1 MLIRTSHPLFQEVK
15 KLFINKAVELK
26 LNKSLER
33 SRELSVLDISSKR
46 KVNYSNNITIK
57 VDESRNVNLKGS
69 IKK

>member
-1 MLIRTSHPLFQEVK
+1 MHIRTSHPLFREVK

-33 SRELSVLDISSKR
+33 SRELSVLDIASKR

>member
-1 MLIRTSHPLFQEVK
+1 MLIRTSHPLFQEVNK
-15 KLFINKAVELK
+15 IFLNKAVELK